1 MKFVERQLAFT
12 LAEVLITIGIIGI
25 VAAMTLP
32 NLIAEHRAQVLQAQ
46 FKKSYSL
53 LSQVYT
59 MMIANGEDWSV
70 EEAQARENYAKYP
83 ALYAQYIKGA
93 KVQVIGNNVL
103 CQTHFKN
110 YGYTDMTGQ
119 KPTSLLLWFIDDGYI
134 ELPNGQLWW
143 FENGSGQQ
151 YITIDINGYKKA
163 PNRWGWDLFS
173 FKLEDNHF
181 IGEKDERVNCNNLHN
196 EIYNGRLC
204 TYYAMIDPNYFKKL
218 YKRKLVTE

>member
-1 MKFVERQLAFT
+1 MKFREKFFAFT
-12 LAEVLITIGIIGI
+12 LAEVLITLGIIGV
-25 VAAMTLP
+25 VASITLP

-46 FKKSYSL
+46 FKKSYSQ
-53 LSQVYT
+53 LSQVYA
-59 MMIANGEDWSV
+59 MMIANGEDWSA
-70 EEAQARENYAKYP
+70 EEAQTRENYPKYP

-93 KVQVIGNNVL
+93 KVQVAGNNGL

-119 KPTSLLLWFIDDGYI
+119 APTVLLLWFIDDGYI
-134 ELPNGQLWW
+134 ELPDGQLWW

-181 IGEKDERVNCNNLHN
+181 TGKKDESGNCNNLQN
-196 EIYNGRLC
+196 EAYNGKRC
-204 TYYAMIDPNYFKKL
+204 TYYAMTDPNYFKKL
-218 YKRKLVTE
+218 YMRKLVVE